1 MTDQVAVVTGAGR
14 GMGREVAQRLIARG
28 CTVIATD
35 IDEAAVRRTAAELG
49 SSCVPVQQDVRDAG
63 AHRDVATRA
72 ADLGQLTTWVNNAGV
87 LRTGTLWEQDD
98 ATMEMTV
105 EINLLGVIHG
115 TRAALEVM
123 RAHGRPADIVN
134 MASMSAFGPLPG
146 LAVYAASK
154 AAVHSWTLTTA
165 AELHLAKSPIR
176 LHAVCP
182 DGVRTDM
189 VAENAADHSSAMIFS
204 GALLEPAA
212 VADEVVA
219 LIGSKRIVRS
229 IPRRRAAAARLSG
242 LVPSAIL
249 PLISATAALGEKN
262 RRKAQAKQP
271 Q

>member
-1 MTDQVAVVTGAGR
+1 MSRVAVVTGAGR
-14 GMGREVAQRLIARG
+14 GMGREVARRLIDRG
-28 CTVIATD
+28 WTVVVTD
-35 IDEAAVRRTAAELG
+35 VDETAVRRTAADLG
-49 SSCVPVQQDVRDAG
+49 DRCAPVHHDVRDAA
-63 AHRDVATRA
+63 AHRDVARRA
-72 ADLGQLTTWVNNAGV
+72 AELGTLTVWVNNAGV

-98 ATMEMTV
+98 ATMAMTV

-123 RAHGRPADIVN
+123 RAHGQPADIVN
-134 MASMSAFGPLPG
+134 MASMSAFGPVPG

-154 AAVHSWTLTTA
+154 AAVLSWTLTTA

-189 VAENAADHSSAMIFS
+189 VSEEAGKAGSAMIFS
-204 GALLEPAA
+204 GALLEPAD

-229 IPRRRAAAARLSG
+229 LPRHRAIASRLSA
-242 LVPSAIL
+242 LVPSAAL

-262 RRKAQAKQP
+262 RRKAAAQ
-271 Q
+271 

>member
-1 MTDQVAVVTGAGR
+1 MAKPVAVVTGAGR
-14 GMGREVAQRLIARG
+14 GMGREVAQRLVGRG
-28 CTVIATD
+28 FTVVATD
-35 IDEAAVRRTAAELG
+35 VDETAVRRTVSELG
-49 SSCVPVQQDVRDAG
+49 DSCVAVHHDVRDAE
-63 AHRDVATRA
+63 AHRDVARRA
-72 ADLGQLTTWVNNAGV
+72 ADLGQLTAWVNNAGI

-98 ATMEMTV
+98 ATMATTV

-115 TRAALEVM
+115 TRAALDVM
-123 RAHGRPADIVN
+123 RGHGRPADVVN

-154 AAVHSWTLTTA
+154 AAVLSWTLTTA

-189 VAENAADHSSAMIFS
+189 VAENAADHGSAMIFS
-204 GALLEPAA
+204 GALLDPAR

-242 LVPSAIL
+242 LAPSATL

-262 RRKAQAKQP
+262 RRKAQTQQP

>member
-1 MTDQVAVVTGAGR
+1 MERVAVVTGAGR
-14 GMGREVAQRLIARG
+14 GMGREVAQRLLARDM
-28 CTVIATD
+28 VVVVTD
-35 IDEAAVRRTAAELG
+35 VDETAVRRTAAELG
-49 SSCVPVQQDVRDAG
+49 DKCVPVHHDVRDAV
-63 AHRDVATRA
+63 AHRDVAARA
-72 ADLGQLTTWVNNAGV
+72 AELGRLEVWVNNAGI
-87 LRTGTLWEQDD
+87 LRTGTLWEQED
-98 ATMEMTV
+98 ATVAATV

-123 RAHGRPADIVN
+123 RSHGGTADIVN

-154 AAVHSWTLTTA
+154 AAVLSWTLTTA

-189 VAENAADHSSAMIFS
+189 VAEEAANRGSAMIFS

-219 LIGSKRIVRS
+219 LIGTKRIVRS
-229 IPRRRAAAARLSG
+229 LPRRRAVAARLSA
-242 LVPSAIL
+242 LAPSASL

-262 RRKAQAKQP
+262 RRKAAAQ
-271 Q
+271 

>member
-1 MTDQVAVVTGAGR
+1 MAERVAVVTGAGR

-28 CTVIATD
+28 FTVVATD
-35 IDEAAVRRTAAELG
+35 VEEASVRRTATDLG
-49 SSCVPVQQDVRDAG
+49 DKCVPVHHDVRDAV
-63 AHRDVATRA
+63 AHRDVAARA
-72 ADLGQLTTWVNNAGV
+72 AELGTLTVWVNNAGI

-98 ATMEMTV
+98 ATMTSTV
-105 EINLLGVIHG
+105 EINLLGVING

-123 RAHGRPADIVN
+123 RAHGQPADVVN

-154 AAVHSWTLTTA
+154 AAVLSWTLTTA

-189 VAENAADHSSAMIFS
+189 VAENAADHGAAMIFS
-204 GALLEPAA
+204 GALLDPAT

-229 IPRRRAAAARLSG
+229 IPRRRAVAARLSG
-242 LVPSAIL
+242 FAPNATL
-249 PLISATAALGEKN
+249 PLIAATAALGEKN
-262 RRKAQAKQP
+262 RRKAQAN
-271 Q
+271 